1 MQSIAEEVVS
11 SSGGGGKYITSGFSA
26 YVGHSAIGVGSI
38 NTNNISFETT
48 MCIVG
53 IVDSYNIVSSNYL
66 SKIHTEA
73 SGISDIYLQIWD
85 PHESTIEDVGAM
97 IVF

>member
-1 MQSIAEEVVS
+1 
-11 SSGGGGKYITSGFSA
+11 
-26 YVGHSAIGVGSI
+26 
-38 NTNNISFETT
+38 